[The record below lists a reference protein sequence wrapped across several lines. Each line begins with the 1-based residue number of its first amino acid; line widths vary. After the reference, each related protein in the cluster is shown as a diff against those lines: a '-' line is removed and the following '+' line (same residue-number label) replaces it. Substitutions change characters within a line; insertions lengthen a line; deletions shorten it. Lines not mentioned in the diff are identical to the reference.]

1 MKYPFHYLIIRLDYV
16 LTDGARIFESMSV
29 LIGTTVSCDV
39 VLWYCDV
46 VWQQMSCLLE
56 LNVDGF

>member
-29 LIGTTVSCDV
+29 LIGTTVSCF
-39 VLWYCDV
+39 V

>member
-1 MKYPFHYLIIRLDYV
+1 MRLDYV
-16 LTDGARIFESMSV
+16 LTDGARIFESISV

-39 VLWYCDV
+39 VLWCCDV

-56 LNVDGF
+56 LNVDDF